1 MNKQRELRS
10 LYKKHWPAIDNCM
23 KKYPGLSAPTVIDIS
38 DAYFNSPKRLM
49 IIGQQTYDWGTGTL
63 DFMLKDYGD
72 FNFGERYYSTP
83 FWNVISKVAKI
94 LGVDRY
100 AIAWTNLVKCDYKC
114 DSKKGRPPKK
124 IEVEVQEAFPV
135 LADEI
140 SILAPD
146 IIIFFTGPQYD
157 DRLKKS
163 LPGSTFE
170 KVRNYDPRQLAK
182 ISNPNL
188 PAKSIR
194 TYHPNYLRRS
204 GKENEFLKYIK
215 RISND

>member
-1 MNKQRELRS
+1 MNKQNKLRS
-10 LYKKHWPAIDNCM
+10 LYKKHWHAIDNCM
-23 KKYPGLSAPTVIDIS
+23 KKYLDLSAPTVMDIS

-49 IIGQQTYDWGTGTL
+49 IIGQQTYGWGTGTL
-63 DFMLKDYGD
+63 DFMLKDYRD
-72 FNFGERYYSTP
+72 FNFGENYRSTP
-83 FWNVISKVAKI
+83 FWNVTSKVAKI

-100 AIAWTNLVKCDYKC
+100 AIAWTNLVKCDYKK
-114 DSKKGRPPKK
+114 DRPPKN
-124 IEVEVQEAFPV
+124 IESEIQEAFPV

-146 IIIFFTGPQYD
+146 IIIFFTGPRYD
-157 DRLKKS
+157 DRLEKS

-194 TYHPNYLRRS
+194 AYHPNYLQRS
-204 GKENEFLKYIK
+204 GKENDFLRYIK
-215 RISND
+215 RMFNK